1 MQQIYAMQKE
11 PHREALALPENLR
24 VGQMIARQRERC
36 TRIGCHARFFNFALG
51 QSPFPVP
58 PALSAALIREAGA
71 GHYTDAAGVPELRD
85 AVAEYYERHFRV
97 HAEPERVIVGNGA
110 EGVMHILFSV
120 LDAEVV
126 LPSPSWVGYAP
137 ILRLLGKTYTTLCL
151 DRKEGYR
158 INPAHLE
165 TILAENPDRRHL
177 LVLNNPNNPT
187 GVLYSRQE
195 LAKIADVCRRYG
207 CLVLAD
213 EVYAL
218 TTYAP
223 GDFCSMGAV
232 YPEGTFVTG
241 GLSMDWSAAGYR
253 LGVCVLPEGDQE
265 DLMQHLTRVAATVH
279 TSVATPVQYAAVAA
293 YGGDPAVEEYIQTTQ
308 EVHRIMGGYMS
319 RAFEMIEGVEVTIPQ
334 GGFYFLA
341 DFGALAG
348 DLARKGVRYAND
360 LSRALLDHPHH
371 VATVGGDGIM
381 LPPDVFAVRIASVD
395 YDGRRA
401 MELYRESRPATG
413 LDEVAFVQ
421 DAAPR
426 LVEGVE
432 AVRKFVEGVKRKT
445 AECV

>member
-1 MQQIYAMQKE
+1 MQQTYAIQTE
-11 PHREALALPENLR
+11 SYREALAMPEDLR
-24 VGQMIARQRERC
+24 VGQMIARQREKC
-36 TRIGCHARFFNFALG
+36 TRIDCHARFFNFARG

-58 PALSAALIREAGA
+58 PALSAALQREAGA

-85 AVAEYYERHFRV
+85 AVAEFYERHFRV
-97 HAEPERVIVGNGA
+97 HAEPERVIVGNGT
-110 EGVMHILFSV
+110 EEILYILFSV

-126 LPSPSWVGYAP
+126 IPSPSWVGYAS
-137 ILRLLGKTYTTLCL
+137 ILGLLGKTSTTLAL
-151 DRKEGYR
+151 SREEGYR
-158 INPAHLE
+158 ITPRTLE
-165 TILAENPDRRHL
+165 VVLAENPERRHL

-187 GVLYSRQE
+187 GVLYSRRE
-195 LAKIADVCRRYG
+195 LAKIADVCRKYG

-232 YPEGTFVTG
+232 YPEGTFVLG
-241 GLSMDWSAAGYR
+241 GLSHDCSAAGYR
-253 LGVCVLPEGDQE
+253 LGVCVLPEGDHE
-265 DLMQHLTRVAATVH
+265 ALMQHLTRVAATMH
-279 TSVATPVQYAAVAA
+279 TSVATPIQYAAVTA
-293 YGGDPAVEEYIQTTQ
+293 YGGDPAVEEYIRTTR

-319 RAFEMIEGVEVTIPQ
+319 RAFGMIEGVEVTGPQ

-348 DLARKGVRYAND
+348 DLTRKGVRYAND

-371 VATVGGDGIM
+371 VVTVSGDAIM
-381 LPPDVFAVRIASVD
+381 LPSDVFAARVAFVD

-401 MELYRESRPATG
+401 MEIYRETRPETG
-413 LDEVAFVQ
+413 LDEVAFVT

-426 LVEGVE
+426 MIEGVE
-432 AVRKFVEGVKRKT
+432 AVRKFVEGVRRKT
-445 AECV
+445 AEFV